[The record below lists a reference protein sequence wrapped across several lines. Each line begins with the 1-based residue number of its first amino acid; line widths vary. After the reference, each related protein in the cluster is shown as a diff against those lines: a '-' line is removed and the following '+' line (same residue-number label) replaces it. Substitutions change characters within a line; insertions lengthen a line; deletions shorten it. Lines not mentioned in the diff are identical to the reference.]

1 MRGLAVLYIDKGQ
14 LKWSMGTGLIHPLD
28 ICMMYNLGD
37 LNDPSIRKIKE
48 REKILGMLSLI
59 ERKKIIIHKACFGMT
74 RFYWFTLMSVVVATF
89 SVLA

>member
-1 MRGLAVLYIDKGQ
+1 MDR
-14 LKWSMGTGLIHPLD
+14 GLIHPLD

-48 REKILGMLSLI
+48 IEKKILGMLSLI

-74 RFYWFTLMSVVVATF
+74 RL
-89 SVLA
+89 

>member
-48 REKILGMLSLI
+48 IEKKILGMLSLI
-59 ERKKIIIHKACFGMT
+59 EREIHTAAAFNLMT
-74 RFYWFTLMSVVVATF
+74 DVRNGGVKVTSSFLY
-89 SVLA
+89 

>member
-1 MRGLAVLYIDKGQ
+1 MCHCKSTVEKIRRTPHTVMRGLAVLYIDKGQ

-48 REKILGMLSLI
+48 REKS
-59 ERKKIIIHKACFGMT
+59 
-74 RFYWFTLMSVVVATF
+74 
-89 SVLA
+89 

>member
-48 REKILGMLSLI
+48 REKS
-59 ERKKIIIHKACFGMT
+59 
-74 RFYWFTLMSVVVATF
+74 
-89 SVLA
+89 